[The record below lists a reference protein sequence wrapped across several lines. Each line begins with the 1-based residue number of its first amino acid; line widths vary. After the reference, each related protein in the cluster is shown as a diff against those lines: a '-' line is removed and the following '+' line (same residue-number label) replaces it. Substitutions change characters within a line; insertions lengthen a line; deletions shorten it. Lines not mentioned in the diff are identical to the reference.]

1 MAPSKGNHMT
11 TSAAGRRVE
20 VNGASLYVEEHG
32 QGVPVVLIHGATTSH
47 SMWDAVVPLLA
58 PHVRVI
64 TFDFRGH
71 GDSTHP
77 SGALSLRVIADDV
90 AALIEALELE
100 HPFVGGWSAGGA
112 VTVDVGMRHP
122 SIARGL
128 LAGGARV
135 RSQTEDLREQ
145 TRAVFHARENG
156 QVDFETFLEAAPEFV
171 AFLRS
176 VHPHGEAQWQWVAQH
191 TLMMI
196 IESPDLTEEQVQQI
210 SVPTLIIHADHD
222 QLIPMDDALTLFRWL
237 PNAELA
243 VLPGCDHQ
251 RPFTEPATFA
261 AAVLD
266 FIARHAR
273 DEFVLKRHE
282 R

>member
-1 MAPSKGNHMT
+1 MT
-11 TSAAGRRVE
+11 TFAAGRRVE
-20 VNGASLYVEEHG
+20 VNGASFYVEEHG
-32 QGVPVVLIHGATTSH
+32 EGVPVLLIHGATGSH

-58 PHVRVI
+58 PHVRVV

-71 GDSTHP
+71 GDSTNP

-112 VTVDVGMRHP
+112 VAVEVGMRYP
-122 SIARGL
+122 SVARGL
-128 LAGGARV
+128 LAGGVRV
-135 RSQTEDLREQ
+135 RSQTDDLRQ
-145 TRAVFHARENG
+145 RARAAFHAGENG
-156 QVDFETFLEAAPEFV
+156 RVDFNTFLEAAPEFV

-176 VHPHGEAQWQWVAQH
+176 VHPDGEAQWRWVAQR
-191 TLMMI
+191 TLTMI
-196 IESPDLTEEQVQQI
+196 IESPDLTAEQVQQI
-210 SVPTLIIHADHD
+210 SAPSLVIHADCD
-222 QLIPMDDALTLFRWL
+222 PLIPMEDALTLFRWL

-251 RPFTEPATFA
+251 RPFMEPATFV

-266 FIARHAR
+266 FIERHAR
-273 DEFVLKRHE
+273 DEFILTRRE
-282 R
+282 S